1 MPSDRTTSPRD
12 PSNRQLLGLA
22 WDVVQPWLGW
32 ICVGL
37 GFLALILGWVGVSGE
52 TIVEK
57 QLPFLLSGGLAGI
70 ALVVFG
76 ARLLLIQDLRRDSGR
91 LDRLETM
98 VAQLHGAL
106 LSRSDAPRV
115 HTSAV
120 AAGSGTLMA
129 LPTGTSF
136 HTASCPMLTGKE
148 RAEPVADRDIASR
161 SLVACPLCEPAAV
174 SA

>member
-1 MPSDRTTSPRD
+1 MSARTTAPRD

-37 GFLALILGWVGVSGE
+37 GFLAMILGYLGVSNE

-57 QLPFLLSGGLAGI
+57 QLPYLLSGGLAGI

-76 ARLLLIQDLRRDSGR
+76 ARLLLIEDLRRDSGR

-98 VAQLHGAL
+98 VAQLHTAL
-106 LSRSDAPRV
+106 LSRPDAPRA
-115 HTSAV
+115 T
-120 AAGSGTLMA
+120 AAEVDAAPGVWMA

-136 HTASCPMLTGKE
+136 HTSSCPMLTGKE
-148 RAEPVADRDIASR
+148 RAEQVDEATVSDRG
-161 SLVACPLCEPAAV
+161 LVACPLCEPAAV
-174 SA
+174 TA

>member
-1 MPSDRTTSPRD
+1 MPDRPSSPRD
-12 PSNRQLLGLA
+12 PSSRQLLGLA

-37 GFLALILGWVGVSGE
+37 GFLALFLGYMGVSGE

-57 QLPFLLSGGLAGI
+57 QLPYLLSGGLAGI

-106 LSRSDAPRV
+106 LSRPDAPRQRV
-115 HTSAV
+115 EATPE
-120 AAGSGTLMA
+120 AGVWMA
-129 LPTGTSF
+129 LPSGTSF
-136 HTASCPMLTGKE
+136 HTSSCPMLTGKE
-148 RAEPVADRDIASR
+148 RAEQVDQRDVASR
-161 SLVACPLCEPAAV
+161 NLVPCPLCEPASVPA
-174 SA
+174 

>member
-1 MPSDRTTSPRD
+1 MPDRPSSPRD
-12 PSNRQLLGLA
+12 PSSRQLLGLA

-37 GFLALILGWVGVSGE
+37 GFLALIIGYFGVANE

-57 QLPFLLSGGLAGI
+57 QLPYLLSGGLAGI
-70 ALVVFG
+70 ALGVFG

-106 LSRSDAPRV
+106 LSRSDAPRQR
-115 HTSAV
+115 TEV
-120 AAGSGTLMA
+120 AAGSATLMA

-148 RAEPVADRDIASR
+148 RAEPVGERDIASR
-161 SLVACPLCEPAAV
+161 SLVPCPLCEPAAV